1 MLNVTQPNLGIIF
14 ISYSEVRNP
23 KDFQSVTTD
32 CCNGQLPKE
41 LLVDDLSVD
50 NHKDYQILSIP
61 IEPQPFQLFIITLK
75 NLEKCLLSAL

>member
-1 MLNVTQPNLGIIF
+1 MVPQDPKGKENIPGKKETCNISLSMLNVTQPNLGIIF

-41 LLVDDLSVD
+41 LLVDDLSV
-50 NHKDYQILSIP
+50 
-61 IEPQPFQLFIITLK
+61 E
-75 NLEKCLLSAL
+75 